1 MTIERRLNDGEASDN
16 RMTANLKDII
26 KTLIRQEIKKV
37 IGEHDDVV
45 EEMVRSYLLPE
56 LRAAIHESV
65 CKALEN
71 LQGGPPEIKNNQPV
85 VDPSSEEGHG
95 TLDIRHQTSDLVN
108 PDSVLRA
115 PLSLFGKYV
124 YCIADSTEGEGEG
137 LGNIGIEQN
146 EVYSIPY
153 KDVCA
158 IVHNC
163 PARPYQSEDPD
174 IVKGWVITHQKVVDA
189 AWIRFGT
196 VIPIGFDTIIQGD
209 EGDDPEETMKKWL
222 EADYD
227 SLKAKMEKIEGRAE
241 YGVQI
246 LWDKNMAV
254 KKATHESNEIN
265 ELTKKIQSKPRGV
278 AYMYRQKL
286 DSLVRKEIENLAE
299 RYFRE
304 FYEKIV
310 PHADEIRVEK
320 TRKLEDEDK
329 QMLLNLSCLLPK
341 DGSQA
346 LGDELEKI
354 DALDGFSVRYTGPW
368 PPYSFV

>member
-1 MTIERRLNDGEASDN
+1 MT
-16 RMTANLKDII
+16 TNLKDVI

-37 IGEHDDVV
+37 IGEHDDLI

-56 LRAAIHESV
+56 LRAAVHESV
-65 CKALEN
+65 CNALEN

-85 VDPSSEEGHG
+85 VDPSPEWGHG
-95 TLDIRHQTSDLVN
+95 TSDIRPETSDLGN
-108 PDSVLRA
+108 PDAELRA
-115 PLSLFGKYV
+115 PPSPFGKYV

-137 LGNIGIEQN
+137 LGKIGIEQN

-163 PARPYQSEDPD
+163 PAKPYQSEDPE
-174 IVKGWVITHQKVVDA
+174 IVKGWVMTHQKVVDA
-189 AWIRFGT
+189 AWNRFGT

-209 EGDDPEETMKKWL
+209 EEDDPEETMKKWL
-222 EADYD
+222 ESDYD

-246 LWDKNMAV
+246 LWDKKIAA
-254 KKATHESNEIN
+254 KKATDKSDEIKELSN
-265 ELTKKIQSKPRGV
+265 KIRSKPRGV

-310 PHADEIRVEK
+310 PHAEDIRVEK
-320 TRKLEDEDK
+320 TRKIEDEEK

-341 DGSQA
+341 GGSQA
-346 LGDELEKI
+346 LGDELEAI
-354 DALDGFSVRYTGPW
+354 DAIDGFSVRYTGPW